1 MDPKFLDKLI
11 PILVSYNKIS
21 YIYKYEITKN
31 KISMNPVEDGIPD
44 KRLMISKNQYTTCVE
59 EWLEKG

>member
-1 MDPKFLDKLI
+1 
-11 PILVSYNKIS
+11 
-21 YIYKYEITKN
+21 
-31 KISMNPVEDGIPD
+31 MNPVEDGIPD